1 MSTDRWFIIRG
12 ATETP
17 ALQKLDKVSRYPPG
31 WAHGDGDAFSADVV
45 KTARR
50 VLTIAASLGLDG
62 TDVFPRRDGGLVASV
77 YTGLDVHDF
86 TVHADGTLEWLHEH
100 DDVEI
105 ESQPVTFAEL
115 EAKLIELARPQWH
128 SYGYSWQTI
137 MISAV
142 GVSRAPHSLPQ
153 APTERSPASIG
164 IAPSLRPVDPA
175 ST

>member
-1 MSTDRWFIIRG
+1 MKDKIEELEKRVRELEARPQILPVYYSVYPVCRG

-17 ALQKLDKVSRYPPG
+17 ALQKLDKVSRYPRG

-128 SYGYSWQTI
+128 SYDHFQSITC
-137 MISAV
+137 
-142 GVSRAPHSLPQ
+142 GVALQS
-153 APTERSPASIG
+153 
-164 IAPSLRPVDPA
+164 
-175 ST
+175 